1 MPTDNT
7 EKIQERRAALFL
19 FCHQD
24 DEFAVYHQILL
35 ERSFGHR
42 VICFYVTSGVSYGG
56 NPDRRN
62 SESLAVLQKLGVT
75 REDIYFVGQQLSIPD
90 GHLLDHLP
98 KALSWLKTFLVEHK
112 EIANLYIPAW
122 EGGHPDH
129 DALHFLSVKI
139 CSDLGTLN
147 GVLQFPLY
155 NAANCFWKF
164 FRVLSPLTEN
174 GPVLKDSIS
183 WVNRIRFARHSLHYP
198 SQWKSWLGLFPL
210 YLLHLLMNG
219 KQYLQGVNPERISQK
234 PHAGKLYYERRNF
247 ATWRQMQ
254 SCTNNLLDLQP

>member
-1 MPTDNT
+1 MLTDAAK
-7 EKIQERRAALFL
+7 KIQDGHAALFL

-35 ERSFGHR
+35 ERSRRRR
-42 VICFYVTSGVSYGG
+42 VICFYLTSGVPYGG

-62 SESLAVLQKLGVT
+62 AESLAVLQELGVM
-75 REDIYFVGQQLSIPD
+75 REDIHFVGQQLGISD

-98 KALSWLKTFLVEHK
+98 TALSWLRTVFVEHNDT
-112 EIANLYIPAW
+112 ANLYIPAW

-139 CSDLGTLN
+139 CSDLGILN
-147 GVLQFPLY
+147 VVRQFSLY
-155 NAANCFWKF
+155 NAANCVWKF

-174 GPVLKDSIS
+174 GSVLTGSIS
-183 WVNRIRFARHSLHYP
+183 WSNRIRFARHSLRYP
-198 SQWKSWLGLFPL
+198 SQWRSWLGLFPF
-210 YLLHLLMNG
+210 YLFHLMVNG
-219 KQYLQGVNPERISQK
+219 KQYLQGVSPERIFQR

-247 ATWRQMQ
+247 ATWHHMQ
-254 SCTNNLLDLQP
+254 ACTNNLDFHL